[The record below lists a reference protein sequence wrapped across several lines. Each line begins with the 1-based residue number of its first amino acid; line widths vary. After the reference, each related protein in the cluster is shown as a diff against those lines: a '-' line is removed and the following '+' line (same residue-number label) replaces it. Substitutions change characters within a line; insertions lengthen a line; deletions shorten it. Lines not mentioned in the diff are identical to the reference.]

1 MMRKSIRLMP
11 VKVRKLPQRA
21 MRQAPRS
28 PRPVA
33 ESRIIEAVIYLWV
46 GEWIPAWGYMSLA
59 FLVAALGVVGLGWW
73 VLKADRINRRSE
85 AAQYEESA
93 EH

>member
-1 MMRKSIRLMP
+1 MMTKSIRLMP
-11 VKVRKLPQRA
+11 VKVREC
-21 MRQAPRS
+21 
-28 PRPVA
+28 PRPRA
-33 ESRIIEAVIYLWV
+33 TCSGNPDNCAVIYLWV

-85 AAQYEESA
+85 AAPYEESP

>member
-1 MMRKSIRLMP
+1 MMRRSIRLMP
-11 VKVRKLPQRA
+11 VKVRNWA
-21 MRQAPRS
+21 APERPTTES
-28 PRPVA
+28 P
-33 ESRIIEAVIYLWV
+33 IIVAVIYLWV

-59 FLVAALGVVGLGWW
+59 FLVAAIGVVGLGWW

-85 AAQYEESA
+85 AAPYEESA

>member
-1 MMRKSIRLMP
+1 MRASSSGSVP
-11 VKVRKLPQRA
+11 AFAQ
-21 MRQAPRS
+21 
-28 PRPVA
+28 
-33 ESRIIEAVIYLWV
+33 SRIIEVVIYLWV

-85 AAQYEESA
+85 ATQYEESA